1 MLSLKMNSHLCTVG
15 LLCAGP
21 LMGSHAC
28 WLATAFKHNAC
39 FASAAL
45 AVHCIYLPAQ
55 RCGVVKP
62 YWQLHVFDTAVCNLV
77 VCKSYLTCLLSF
89 AELDQPLS
97 SDETRK
103 LAWSRIYK
111 FFDKHLK

>member
-1 MLSLKMNSHLCTVG
+1 
-15 LLCAGP
+15 
-21 LMGSHAC
+21 
-28 WLATAFKHNAC
+28 
-39 FASAAL
+39 
-45 AVHCIYLPAQ
+45 
-55 RCGVVKP
+55 
-62 YWQLHVFDTAVCNLV
+62 
-77 VCKSYLTCLLSF
+77 LTCLLYF